1 MMFSIERPV
10 TATLRPQ
17 AAAASMTCW
26 MRWTFEANVVTIIRA
41 ILVRNCKRSIIKFQE
56 KILKELTF
64 FKRIFYNSVVPVGQT
79 LFWRYDEWVRIMISN
94 RAEAAC
100 GLLWHRIV

>member
-26 MRWTFEANVVTIIRA
+26 MRWTFEANVVTMMRLLHPANCRA
-41 ILVRNCKRSIIKFQE
+41 NVLPTAFSLMV
-56 KILKELTF
+56 
-64 FKRIFYNSVVPVGQT
+64 
-79 LFWRYDEWVRIMISN
+79 
-94 RAEAAC
+94 
-100 GLLWHRIV
+100 